1 MAGTVEARL
10 KAKGIDLPA
19 APAPAANYVPFVR
32 SGVLLF
38 ISGQVP
44 VEGGRLPYVGVVGK
58 DISLEQGQ
66 AAARLCAINIL
77 AQVKAALDGDLD
89 RVKRCVRLGGFVRS
103 SADFTEQPEVVNG
116 ASNLMV
122 EAFGEAGKHAR
133 AAVGTNALPR
143 GVAVEVDAVFEV
155 A

>member
-19 APAPAANYVPFVR
+19 APSPAANYVPFVR
-32 SGVLLF
+32 SGALLF

-44 VEGGRLPYVGVVGK
+44 VEDGRLPYVGVVGK

-77 AQVKAALDGDLD
+77 AQAKAALDGDLD

-116 ASNLMV
+116 ASHLMV

-143 GVAVEVDAVFEV
+143 GVAVEVEAVFEV

>member
-19 APAPAANYVPFVR
+19 APSPAANYVPFVR
-32 SGVLLF
+32 SGALLF

-44 VEGGRLPYVGVVGK
+44 VEDGRLPYVGVVGK

-77 AQVKAALDGDLD
+77 AQAKAALDGDLD

-143 GVAVEVDAVFEV
+143 GVAVEVEAIFEV